1 MHIFLQNSAGVTKN
15 VKVGFSWTTLFFGFF
30 PALFRGD
37 LKWAAI
43 MFLISVAVG
52 IFTVGFGAWISGIVF
67 SFVYNKS
74 TLKSCSKKATVLQT
88 LKLKRFWKVTR
99 LLLEQHKTKQYM
111 DEHSNYKLLDFYC
124 RYTNQQSC

>member
-67 SFVYNKS
+67 SFVYNKIYI
-74 TLKSCSKKATVLQT
+74 KE
-88 LKLKRFWKVTR
+88 
-99 LLLEQHKTKQYM
+99 LLEKGYRPANAEAQAVL
-111 DEHSNYKLLDFYC
+111 EN
-124 RYTNQQSC
+124 NQIIARAA